1 MENIEF
7 NFDGTD
13 YAIIKFGNS
22 ICPQINER
30 VRSVCE
36 YFESL
41 SLKKNLSGA
50 IVEWVPTY
58 CTVCVYYNPLK
69 ISLAKIKK
77 ILYESVKFNGAAKG
91 NSGTLHEIPV
101 CYEDEFSPDMKNVC
115 AHSGLSK
122 EEVVAAHTSPVYTVY
137 MLGFLPG
144 FAYLGGMDER
154 LETPRLE
161 VPRVKI
167 PAGSVAIGG
176 RQTGVYP
183 VDSPGGWQIIGRT
196 NVKPYDVF
204 RNPKILFRAGD
215 KIKFRAVTKDEFA
228 LLEKQ
233 SVGEDSCGG
242 ECAKERYVATSGI
255 KILSAGAG
263 TFIETAGVRG
273 LQKDGFNCGGAMDE
287 CAMILANII
296 AGNIPKA
303 AVLESTLL
311 GPEVEFNGECDFCI
325 TGADQNATLDG
336 TPVALYTKV
345 HAKAGSILAL
355 SAAVS
360 GLRTYIAFA
369 GGIIAPSVNK
379 NFGGI
384 KIKSGD
390 CFATGNFFVPKEISV
405 RSIPAVFA
413 KCSAR
418 AGVVD
423 IHVVKGAQFASF
435 EGDSARAFL
444 NAVYTVMPASNR
456 MGCRLD
462 GEHIQCRGG
471 TDIIS
476 DAIPWGSV
484 QITSAGLPIVMLSDR
499 QTTGGYA
506 KIATVIPSDLHLFA
520 QFVPG
525 TKIRFVLVSRKH
537 ALSLLKK
544 TNRLLLGKYSEVH
557 YV

>member
-1 MENIEF
+1 MENVEF

-22 ICPQINER
+22 ISPQINER

-41 SLKKNLSGA
+41 SQKKELPDS

-58 CTVCVYYNPLK
+58 CTVCVYYNTLR

-77 ILYESVKFNGAAKG
+77 ILCAAVKFNGAAKG

-423 IHVVKGAQFASF
+423 VHVVKGAQFASF
-435 EGDSARAFL
+435 EGDSARSFL

-544 TNRLLLGKYSEVH
+544 TNRLLLKKYSEVH

>member
-1 MENIEF
+1 
-7 NFDGTD
+7 
-13 YAIIKFGNS
+13 
-22 ICPQINER
+22 
-30 VRSVCE
+30 
-36 YFESL
+36 
-41 SLKKNLSGA
+41 
-50 IVEWVPTY
+50 
-58 CTVCVYYNPLK
+58 
-69 ISLAKIKK
+69 
-77 ILYESVKFNGAAKG
+77 
-91 NSGTLHEIPV
+91 
-101 CYEDEFSPDMKNVC
+101 MKNVC

-263 TFIETAGVRG
+263 TFIETSGVRG

-311 GPEVEFNGECDFCI
+311 GPKVEFNGECDFCI

-390 CFATGNFFVPKEISV
+390 CFATGNFFAPKEISV
-405 RSIPAVFA
+405 RSIPTVFA

-423 IHVVKGAQFASF
+423 VHVVKGAQFASF
-435 EGDSARAFL
+435 EGDSARSFL
-444 NAVYTVMPASNR
+444 NAVFAYSSCSLSCVAS
-456 MGCRLD
+456 C
-462 GEHIQCRGG
+462 
-471 TDIIS
+471 
-476 DAIPWGSV
+476 
-484 QITSAGLPIVMLSDR
+484 
-499 QTTGGYA
+499 
-506 KIATVIPSDLHLFA
+506 F
-520 QFVPG
+520 
-525 TKIRFVLVSRKH
+525 
-537 ALSLLKK
+537 
-544 TNRLLLGKYSEVH
+544 
-557 YV
+557 

>member
-1 MENIEF
+1 M
-7 NFDGTD
+7 
-13 YAIIKFGNS
+13 
-22 ICPQINER
+22 R
-30 VRSVCE
+30 
-36 YFESL
+36 
-41 SLKKNLSGA
+41 
-50 IVEWVPTY
+50 
-58 CTVCVYYNPLK
+58 
-69 ISLAKIKK
+69 
-77 ILYESVKFNGAAKG
+77 
-91 NSGTLHEIPV
+91 
-101 CYEDEFSPDMKNVC
+101 
-115 AHSGLSK
+115 
-122 EEVVAAHTSPVYTVY
+122 
-137 MLGFLPG
+137 
-144 FAYLGGMDER
+144 
-154 LETPRLE
+154 
-161 VPRVKI
+161 
-167 PAGSVAIGG
+167 
-176 RQTGVYP
+176 
-183 VDSPGGWQIIGRT
+183 
-196 NVKPYDVF
+196 
-204 RNPKILFRAGD
+204 
-215 KIKFRAVTKDEFA
+215 
-228 LLEKQ
+228 
-233 SVGEDSCGG
+233 
-242 ECAKERYVATSGI
+242 KERYVATSGI

-263 TFIETAGVRG
+263 TFIETSGVRG

-336 TPVALYTKV
+336 TSVALYTKV

-390 CFATGNFFVPKEISV
+390 CFATGNFFAPKEISV
-405 RSIPAVFA
+405 RSIPAVSA

-423 IHVVKGAQFASF
+423 VHVVKGAQFASF
-435 EGDSARAFL
+435 EGDCARAFL

-544 TNRLLLGKYSEVH
+544 TNRLLLKKYSEVH